1 MSFFSLLWTF
11 LIGPLKLL
19 FEVIFDTA
27 YDLVLSPGVSIVI
40 LSLAMNVLVLPLYRR
55 ADAMQERARDTE
67 AALKKGVDHIKK
79 TFSGN
84 ERMMMLQTYYRQ
96 NHYSPANALKGS
108 VSLLLEIPFFMA
120 AYQFL
125 SGLGLLQGVAFGPIA
140 DLSAPDG
147 LLKIGALTLNLLPI
161 LMTAINFISAA
172 IYLKGFPLKTK
183 IQLYGMAVF
192 FLFFLYSSPS
202 GLVFYWTL
210 NNVFSLCKNI
220 FYKLKQPGK
229 VIAWITFFAGLALLG
244 LLLGADAIGAPQLKQ
259 PIVLVVGAVLMI
271 PLGVRLYKKYF
282 PPRRAPKDTQPD
294 RKLFV
299 LAAVFLT
306 LFIGVLIPSAY
317 VASSPQEFVDVTYFF
332 NPIWYVVNSGV
343 LAAGF
348 FLLWFGVFYWL
359 ASPRGK
365 VLFERTLWVF
375 CGIAAVNYMFFGR
388 GLGIVSSTLKF
399 VEGMYFSAG
408 QVILNYLVL
417 AALAVLLLLVLKKWK
432 KAVTTL
438 LLAASFAVAVM
449 AGINSAGI
457 GKDIG
462 EIRVSGEETMPHFS
476 LSKEGKNVIVLM
488 LDRQLGEMIPYLTA
502 EKPELLEMFDGFTYY
517 SNVVSY
523 GAHTNMGVPAMLG
536 GYEYT
541 PVELNKRDKELLV
554 DKHNEALK
562 VLPVSFLKEGYDV
575 TVCDPP
581 YAGYSWVPDL
591 SVFSDYPEISTYI
604 TKGVFGTPEEKQRI
618 VEGTLRN
625 FFCFSLM
632 KSCPLGLEVLIYDNG
647 MYHACADSA
656 VTGEQEIKED
666 SLSVATGINQ
676 AFLNSYNVLKS
687 LNTMTKITEEGDTY
701 LFLCNDTPHEGILLQ
716 EPEYEPADRV
726 DNTAYD
732 EAHRDRFTVDG
743 ITLHVDNQI
752 QMVHYQ
758 TDMAVLLAV
767 GEWLD
772 YLREAGVYDNTRII
786 IAADHGYFTHC
797 IDELDLSEDGVRYK
811 YAGSFFP
818 LLMVKDFNAR
828 GFKTDDSF
836 MSNADIP
843 TIALSGL
850 VEEPKNPF
858 TGNPINDSE
867 KWAHDQFIMTDH
879 SLFDVKENNGY
890 QYLPTTWAAVSKN
903 IWDRSDWEFID
914 EPMILTEHEMPE

>member
-19 FEVIFDTA
+19 FEVIYDTA
-27 YDLVLSPGVSIVI
+27 YDLVQSPGAAIVI

-96 NHYSPANALKGS
+96 NHYSPTNALKGS

-125 SGLGLLQGVAFGPIA
+125 SGLNLLQGVSFGPIA

-161 LMTAINFISAA
+161 LMTVINFISAA

-229 VIAWITFFAGLALLG
+229 VISWITFAAGIACIGVLLA
-244 LLLGADAIGAPQLKQ
+244 ADAIGAPHLKQ
-259 PIVLVVGAVLMI
+259 PILVIVGAALML
-271 PLGVRLYKKYF
+271 PLGVRLYKKVF
-282 PPRRAPKDTQPD
+282 PSKKPVKEAQPD
-294 RKLFV
+294 RKIFV

-332 NPIWYVVNSGV
+332 NPIWYVVHSGV
-343 LAAGF
+343 MAAGT

-365 VLFERTLWVF
+365 VLFERVLWVF
-375 CGIAAVNYMFFGR
+375 CGVAAVDYMFFGR
-388 GLGIVSSTLKF
+388 KLGIVSSTLKY
-399 VEGMYFSAG
+399 VDGMYFSAPE
-408 QVILNYLVL
+408 VIINWLVL
-417 AALAVLLLLVLKKWK
+417 AALAAVLLFLLKKQK
-432 KAVTTL
+432 KIVSAAL
-438 LLAASFAVAVM
+438 IAASFAVAVM
-449 AGINSAGI
+449 AGINSVGI
-457 GKDIG
+457 GKDIS
-462 EIRVSGEETMPHFS
+462 EIKVSGEEHMPHFN
-476 LSKEGKNVIVLM
+476 LSKNGKNVIVLM
-488 LDRQLGEMIPYLTA
+488 LDRQLGELIPFLTA
-502 EKPELLEMFDGFTYY
+502 EKPELKEMFDGFTYY
-517 SNVVSY
+517 SNVISY
-523 GAHTNMGVPAMLG
+523 GGHTNMGVPAMLG

-541 PVELNKRDKELLV
+541 PVEMNKRDKELLE

-562 VLPVSFLKEGYDV
+562 VLPVSFLNEGYDV

-591 SVFSDYPEISTYI
+591 SVFDDYPEISTYI
-604 TKGVFGTPEEKQRI
+604 TKGAFGSPESKQQT
-618 VEGTLRN
+618 VDDTLRN
-625 FFCFSLM
+625 FFCFALM
-632 KSCPLGLEVLIYDNG
+632 KAAPVGTEVMLYDNG
-647 MYHACADSA
+647 LYHACSGFSA
-656 VTGEQEIKED
+656 VQEQEIEEG
-666 SLSVATGINQ
+666 SLSVAKGINQ
-676 AFLNSYNVLKS
+676 AFLNAYNVLLN

-716 EPEYEPADRV
+716 EPEYVPAETV
-726 DNTAYD
+726 DNTEYD
-732 EAHRDRFTVDG
+732 ETHQERFTVDG
-743 ITLHVDNQI
+743 RTLHMDSQI
-752 QMVHYQ
+752 KMVHYQ
-758 TDMAVLLAV
+758 TDMAVMLAV
-767 GEWLD
+767 GRWMESLKE
-772 YLREAGVYDNTRII
+772 LGVYDNTRII
-786 IAADHGYFTHC
+786 IAADHGYFLYTQE
-797 IDELDLSEDGVRYK
+797 ELDLSEDGVRHK

-818 LLMVKDFNAR
+818 LLMVKDFDAH
-828 GFKTDDSF
+828 GFKEDDTF
-836 MSNADIP
+836 MTNADIA
-843 TIALSGL
+843 TIALEGL
-850 VEEPKNPF
+850 VKDPKNPF

-867 KWAHDQFIMTDH
+867 KYAHDQFIMTDH
-879 SLFDVKENNGY
+879 SLFDVKKNNGC
-890 QYLPTTWAAVSKN
+890 QFLPTTWASVTDD
-903 IWDRSDWEFID
+903 IWDRSDWEFLD
-914 EPMILTEHEMPE
+914 EPAVLTEHQMPE